1 MKRFLLFLVSIFFF
15 NEVGL
20 TQNYQAGDSL
30 YVWAV
35 SGLSMRTTPDLKGE
49 KIMTISYGER
59 IKIENKK
66 GDLPRMKVLLK
77 KGREVNE
84 EEGGLP
90 DRYDGERI
98 KTIPDF
104 FIEGHW
110 VKISYYGIEGYL
122 FDGYLSSLPTLE
134 GKIDTLANGKKRIV
148 NRETFSDWAKRNYGE
163 FKTLKIK
170 DEKYESGESI
180 KTYNN
185 GIMEYLSW
193 SKASESTIII
203 PNISLNEGFLL
214 FNLEF
219 NLESSLNS
227 EDDERIIIRGKDN
240 RSISF
245 SDNFCGLFFQVTNH
259 AFTVESF
266 CAC

>member
-1 MKRFLLFLVSIFFF
+1 MKRFLICLLSLFFF
-15 NEVGL
+15 I
-20 TQNYQAGDSL
+20 QISFSQKHQANDSL
-30 YVWAV
+30 YIWAV
-35 SGLSMRTTPDLKGE
+35 SGLNMRVTPDLKGE
-49 KIMTISYGER
+49 KIMTIPYGER
-59 IKIENKK
+59 VKIESKN
-66 GDLPRMKVLLK
+66 GDLPAIKVLFR
-77 KGREVNE
+77 KGRKVEGD
-84 EEGGLP
+84 EGGLP
-90 DRYDGERI
+90 DRYNGENI

-122 FDGYLSSLPTLE
+122 FDGYLSSLPTL
-134 GKIDTLANGKKRIV
+134 KAKVDTLANGKKHLRLKE
-148 NRETFSDWAKRNYGE
+148 NFHDWAKRNFGE
-163 FKTLKIK
+163 FKTLEIK
-170 DEKYESGESI
+170 DEKYETGESI

-219 NLESSLNS
+219 NLESN
-227 EDDERIIIRGKDN
+227 DEGNESIIIRGKNN

-245 SDNFCGLFFQVTNH
+245 SDNICGIFLQVTNH
-259 AFTVESF
+259 AFIIESF